1 MTHSLPSEI
10 TGQHSRRGIALS
22 TQLLCFFKVID
33 RVIKFMIRRRVQE
46 IASDTI
52 HARVL
57 NDDRV
62 TTFAVVLDIR
72 TLAIGVAVRVADS
85 GAHVLDTS
93 AWLLTDPHEKH
104 GFDGCEISLGL
115 RVVTFGDALS
125 VAAREQ
131 VVTHDPA
138 AAFAIGCFEGV
149 AIRVSASGPGG
160 CEPSG
165 VVGILG
171 EGGIPFIVGK
181 GRVPGFAQVVNLVKG
196 RGAGGTG
203 AGR

>member
-1 MTHSLPSEI
+1 MTTLLPSEI
-10 TGQHSRRGIALS
+10 TGQHSRRRIALGA
-22 TQLLCFFKVID
+22 QLLCFFKIIN
-33 RVIKFMIRRRVQE
+33 RVVKFMIRRRVQE

-62 TTFAVVLDIR
+62 TTRAALLDIR
-72 TLAIGVAVRVADS
+72 TLAIGVAVRAADS
-85 GAHVLDTS
+85 GAHVLDTG
-93 AWLLTDPHEKH
+93 AWLLTDPHKKH

-125 VAAREQ
+125 VAAGEQ

-149 AIRVSASGPGG
+149 AI
-160 CEPSG
+160 
-165 VVGILG
+165 
-171 EGGIPFIVGK
+171 
-181 GRVPGFAQVVNLVKG
+181 
-196 RGAGGTG
+196 
-203 AGR
+203 

>member
-1 MTHSLPSEI
+1 MTHPLPSEI
-10 TGQHSRRGIALS
+10 TGQHPRRRIALS

-33 RVIKFMIRRRVQE
+33 RVIKFMIRRRGQE

-72 TLAIGVAVRVADS
+72 TLAIGVAVRATDS
-85 GAHVLDTS
+85 GAHVLDTG
-93 AWLLTDPHEKH
+93 AWLLTDPHKKH
-104 GFDGCEISLGL
+104 GFDWCEISLGF
-115 RVVTFGDALS
+115 RVVAFGDALS
-125 VAAREQ
+125 VAALEQ

-149 AIRVSASGPGG
+149 AV
-160 CEPSG
+160 
-165 VVGILG
+165 
-171 EGGIPFIVGK
+171 
-181 GRVPGFAQVVNLVKG
+181 
-196 RGAGGTG
+196 
-203 AGR
+203 